1 MSAALHL
8 ANSDDMDRLLPLVDA
23 CRQEGMTPPAAKS
36 AADGGAV
43 AVAGNAAVKISPR
56 VQAAEAAEAE
66 ARHEALLELLGGT
79 PLGVIYLIG
88 PRRSPIGYIA
98 LSFGHSIAR
107 GGIIGSVEEFYLRRA
122 LRGRG
127 IGTEVL
133 GNLLRALSSH
143 GLRAL
148 RVETEA
154 DAPGAGLF
162 RRLGFREAA
171 GQRVLTRAL

>member
-8 ANSDDMDRLLPLVDA
+8 ANSDDLDRVQPLVDA
-23 CRQEGMTPPAAKS
+23 SLHDARAALAPAE
-36 AADGGAV
+36 V
-43 AVAGNAAVKISPR
+43 AVGAGAASRPSKR
-56 VQAAEAAEAE
+56 AQAAEAAEAA
-66 ARHEALLELLGGT
+66 ARQEALLELLAGT

-88 PRRSPIGYIA
+88 PRRSPIGFIA
-98 LSFGHSIAR
+98 LSFGHSISR
-107 GGIIGSVEEFYLRRA
+107 GGITGSVEEFYLRRA

-143 GLRAL
+143 GLRSL

-162 RRLGFREAA
+162 RRLGFREVADS
-171 GQRVLTRAL
+171 RVLARDL